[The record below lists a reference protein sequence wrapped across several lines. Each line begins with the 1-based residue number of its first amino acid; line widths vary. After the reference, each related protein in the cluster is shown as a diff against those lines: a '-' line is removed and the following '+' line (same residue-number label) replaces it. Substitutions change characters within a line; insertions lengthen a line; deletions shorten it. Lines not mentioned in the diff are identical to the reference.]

1 MLTTTAPVHDAQ
13 VTDTIHKGLA
23 ERDLLPAE
31 HFVDAGY
38 AEPVSSSPPNAIKT
52 VSYVVRR
59 TSRL

>member
-38 AEPVSSSPPNAIKT
+38 AEARVLVSAQ
-52 VSYVVRR
+52 RD
-59 TSRL
+59 